1 MILPIITLP
10 NPILRERARE
20 ITPDEIKTSVIQ
32 KLISDMKETILPA
45 GGIGLAAPQVNF
57 SLRLIVIAIN
67 NEIMAFINPEIL
79 NFSWRKE
86 TVEEGCLSVPQKF
99 GPVKRARVI
108 KAQALNENGEVIKF
122 KAKDLFA
129 RVIQHEVDHLNGVLF
144 IDRAKK
150 VIEDNAPKI

>member
-20 ITPDEIKTSVIQ
+20 ITPEEIKTSDIQ
-32 KLISDMKETILPA
+32 KLISDIKETVLPA
-45 GGIGLAAPQVNF
+45 GGIGLAAPQVGF
-57 SLRLIVIAIN
+57 SVRLIVIALGN
-67 NEIMAFINPEIL
+67 KLMALINPEII

-86 TVEEGCLSVPQKF
+86 VLEEGCLSVPQKF
-99 GPVKRARVI
+99 GPVKRAKII
-108 KAQALNENGEVIKF
+108 KVKALDENGKIIKF

-129 RVIQHEVDHLNGVLF
+129 RVIQHEVDHLNGILF

>member
-10 NPILRERARE
+10 NKILRQRARE
-20 ITPDEIKTSVIQ
+20 INPDEIKSSAIQ
-32 KLISDMKETILPA
+32 KLIFDMKETVRPA
-45 GGIGLAAPQVNF
+45 GGIGLAAPQVGL
-57 SLRLIVIAIN
+57 SVRLIVIAL
-67 NEIMAFINPEIL
+67 EEKTMVFINPEII

-86 TVEEGCLSVPQKF
+86 PAEEGCLSVPQKF
-99 GPVKRARVI
+99 GSVKRARAI
-108 KAQALNENGEVIKF
+108 KVRALSENGEVIKF

-150 VIEDNAPKI
+150 VMEENAPKI

>member
-20 ITPDEIKTSVIQ
+20 ITPEEIKTSDIQ
-32 KLISDMKETILPA
+32 KLISDMKETVLPA
-45 GGIGLAAPQVNF
+45 GGIGLAAPQVGF
-57 SLRLIVIAIN
+57 SVRLILIALGN
-67 NEIMAFINPEIL
+67 KLMALINPEII

-86 TVEEGCLSVPQKF
+86 VLEEGCLSVPQKF
-99 GPVKRARVI
+99 GPVKRAKII
-108 KAQALNENGEVIKF
+108 KVKALDENGKIIKF

-129 RVIQHEVDHLNGVLF
+129 RVIQHEVDHLNGILF